1 MQLNRLKIF
10 VLISILFLWQLL
22 SSFNIIPH
30 HKIPSPFEVALSIKV
45 LAINGLPPGYMLLT
59 HILSSLHRV
68 LWGFSIAIFLAV
80 PLGIIMGWSKILREL
95 LTPLVEII
103 RPIPPLAWIP
113 IAIFW
118 FGIGIKS
125 AAFIIFL
132 GAFFPILLSTVS
144 GVLSV
149 DTVLIEAS
157 LTLGARRKDIYRKIL
172 IPGATPSVYTGLRI
186 GMGIAW
192 MTLIAAEFTGVKSGY
207 GLGYMIMVARDIQR
221 PDHIVAGMVTIGI
234 IGYSLDACLKAL
246 ERKILRR
253 R

>member
-1 MQLNRLKIF
+1 MKVKRLRIY
-10 VLISILFLWQLL
+10 VIITILLLWQLL
-22 SSFNIIPH
+22 SSLNIISQNIIP
-30 HKIPSPFEVALSIKV
+30 SPWKVALSIKA
-45 LAINGLPPGYMLLT
+45 LATLGLPQGYKLIT
-59 HILSSLHRV
+59 HILESLYRV
-68 LWGFSIAIFLAV
+68 FWGFIIAILIAV
-80 PLGIIMGWSKILREL
+80 PLGIFMGWSKILREIL
-95 LTPLVEII
+95 NPLIEMI

-113 IAIFW
+113 IAILW

-132 GAFFPILLSTVS
+132 GAFFPILLSTIS

-157 LTLGARRKDIYRKIL
+157 LTLGARRSDIYRKIL
-172 IPGATPSVYTGLRI
+172 IPAATPSIYTGLRI

-234 IGYSLDACLKAL
+234 IGYLLDTCLRFL
-246 ERKILRR
+246 ERRILRWR
-253 R
+253 